1 MNQEK
6 EAQNSWSYSQSKLFE
21 MCPRAFYYQKI
32 CSSRSNLKLIPQ
44 RAIIGISVHIA
55 ISTLMDDWVSNKRIS
70 YLKIKN
76 VGEQFIK
83 DICNNPKCHITEIS
97 NGIEFDKNNIQKFLS
112 VTNSRIKSFYRMIWP
127 RFQSQTHVSHEELDR
142 FKLDNI
148 QIFVKVD
155 LCTRDIYKKLIITDW
170 KLDKSSIYNRD
181 YSQLYIYS
189 LWANKILN
197 EDFSNILLQII
208 NINSGETIKLIP
220 TLESTQMII
229 KKIKQDCGTWSRSTN
244 IVDYKTNAE
253 YHNCISC
260 AFLSECNEGKT
271 EFLNKWK
278 YLMRIKYWGG

>member
-32 CSSRSNLKLIPQ
+32 YSSRSNLKLIPQ

-170 KLDKSSIYNRD
+170 KLDKSKVSD
-181 YSQLYIYS
+181 
-189 LWANKILN
+189 
-197 EDFSNILLQII
+197 
-208 NINSGETIKLIP
+208 
-220 TLESTQMII
+220 
-229 KKIKQDCGTWSRSTN
+229 
-244 IVDYKTNAE
+244 
-253 YHNCISC
+253 
-260 AFLSECNEGKT
+260 EGLDV
-271 EFLNKWK
+271 EPIRF
-278 YLMRIKYWGG
+278 